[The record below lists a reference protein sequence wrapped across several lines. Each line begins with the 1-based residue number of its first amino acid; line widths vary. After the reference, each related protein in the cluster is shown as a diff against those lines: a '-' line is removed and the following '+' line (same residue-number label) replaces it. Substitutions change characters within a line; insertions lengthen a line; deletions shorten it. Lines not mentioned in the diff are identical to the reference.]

1 MKRRHWQHHHD
12 NINKQSHLVDS
23 ILRPLPNRCELL
35 LNNLS
40 NGKAELPSDA
50 ADDKNSD
57 MCDAD
62 DAGDKID
69 DDTADVDV
77 DDDALQIELDLV

>member
-1 MKRRHWQHHHD
+1 MSD
-12 NINKQSHLVDS
+12 
-23 ILRPLPNRCELL
+23 
-35 LNNLS
+35 
-40 NGKAELPSDA
+40 GKAELPSDA
-50 ADDKNSD
+50 ADDKNSV